1 LQKSLI
7 IILLILAVGCT
18 KKLIISDNNYI
29 SDDNYVQSTINKIK
43 DNNISNGG
51 FFIEKANIWI
61 KTKSGSK
68 KFLFNGK
75 FQLPDKYLFSIRSNT
90 GIEGARIY
98 IDKDT
103 LLIND
108 RIEKKL
114 FFGKPNDLT
123 EVLGV
128 PYVILKRIFGD
139 CISEETKEQAS
150 FERTKNQLIFVQKER
165 EGKWKSV
172 LDTKNEKVKST
183 EYLVGNGRQKI
194 EVIYSKFGKEGKHI
208 PENIEINDVNERNN
222 IKIKILKIVI
232 PWQGEVDFIPG
243 KGYIKEEIK

>member
-1 LQKSLI
+1 MQKSLI